1 MENKEQTQ
9 KEKEMKKQ
17 QEQMEINN
25 YLIQM
30 NESQKKAY
38 LIAKDHLGT
47 SFNILK
53 SNGFIEWKNSIFKN
67 IPFKKV

>member
-1 MENKEQTQ
+1 MEKKDQTQ

-17 QEQMEINN
+17 QEQTEINN
-25 YLIQM
+25 YINQM

-53 SNGFIEWKNSIFKN
+53 SNGFIEWKNIHL
-67 IPFKKV
+67 KKV

>member
-1 MENKEQTQ
+1 MEKIDQTQ
-9 KEKEMKKQ
+9 KEKEKEKEMKKQ
-17 QEQMEINN
+17 QEQTEINN

-53 SNGFIEWKNSIFKN
+53 SNGFIEWKKSLHL
-67 IPFKKV
+67 

>member
-1 MENKEQTQ
+1 MEKKDQTQ

-17 QEQMEINN
+17 QEQTEINN

-30 NESQKKAY
+30 TESQKKAY

-47 SFNILK
+47 SFNIVK
-53 SNGFIEWKNSIFKN
+53 SNGFIEWKNSIFK
-67 IPFKKV
+67 KMELK